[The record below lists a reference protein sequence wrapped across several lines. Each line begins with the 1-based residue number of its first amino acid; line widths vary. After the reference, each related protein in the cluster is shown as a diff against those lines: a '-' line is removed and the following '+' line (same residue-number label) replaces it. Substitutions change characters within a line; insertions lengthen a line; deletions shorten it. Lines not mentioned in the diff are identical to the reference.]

1 MNDEHKPP
9 RFRRPSELRDD
20 EVVEVE
26 SAERVALPP
35 APRAEPFTK
44 IARGQTEM
52 MHEVLAVQRKMAL
65 QLDGFGQ
72 LMNRRFDLFHE
83 ELSML
88 RATVLANHEPRLGKV
103 ESSLAQKMGKGARIG
118 AVILVAA
125 PLLADALPKYRSVIE
140 AVAGVFQ

>member
-1 MNDEHKPP
+1 MTDEHKPP

-20 EVVEVE
+20 EVVEV
-26 SAERVALPP
+26 PP
-35 APRAEPFTK
+35 ADPLPLLQPPRHEPFAK